1 MSIPTFS
8 LQRTVRRWLRALTP
22 TEKALLKEYHLE
34 ALLGLQQINID
45 YNFLHAAL
53 NFWDS
58 DHHVF
63 SFRGNEICHL
73 PDEFAAILGYP
84 TNATPVTPGTI

>member
-63 SFRGNEICHL
+63 SFRGSLVILLMLLLL
-73 PDEFAAILGYP
+73 PLALLKRVKQP
-84 TNATPVTPGTI
+84 